1 MALLLGLGVY
11 TVNAKMKALEAEKVQ
26 TEQEWMLNDTNPT
39 NPENYVQAP
48 PGTQNDCERDDET
61 VCIVLAPADA
71 EGKPNFAAVLDLES
85 ALSSGAEHPN
95 IIRGPYN
102 P

>member
-11 TVNAKMKALEAEKVQ
+11 TVNAKMKALEAERAQ
-26 TEQEWMLNDTNPT
+26 TQPEWMLDEDDATNPD
-39 NPENYVQAP
+39 NYVQVP
-48 PGTQNDCERDDET
+48 LETRNDCEEDDESIC
-61 VCIVLAPADA
+61 VVLAPADA
-71 EGKPNFAAVLDLES
+71 EGKPNFAAVPGLQS
-85 ALSSGAEHPN
+85 ALASGAPHSN